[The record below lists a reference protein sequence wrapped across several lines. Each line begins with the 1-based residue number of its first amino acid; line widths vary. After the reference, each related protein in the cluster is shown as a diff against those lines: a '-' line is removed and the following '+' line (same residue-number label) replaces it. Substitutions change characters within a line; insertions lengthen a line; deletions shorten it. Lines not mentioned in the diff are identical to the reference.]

1 MIKLYNTIDRIENS
15 LLRAFCMSC
24 YLLLWIAI
32 MVAITVFVT
41 GVVVLLSH
49 VGGSLGMVATLLFI
63 IVNILVFFTLIIY
76 LIDKSI

>member
-1 MIKLYNTIDRIENS
+1 MIKLYNTIDKIENS

-24 YLLLWIAI
+24 YLLLWTAI
-32 MVAITVFVT
+32 MVAITIFVT

-49 VGGSLGMVATLLFI
+49 VGGSLGVIATLLFI
-63 IVNILVFFTLIIY
+63 IVNILVFFTLIFY